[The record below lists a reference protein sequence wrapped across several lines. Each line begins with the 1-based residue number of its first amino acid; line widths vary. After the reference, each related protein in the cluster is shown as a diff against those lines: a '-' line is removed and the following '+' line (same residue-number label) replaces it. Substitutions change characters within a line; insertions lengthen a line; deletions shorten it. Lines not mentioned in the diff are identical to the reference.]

1 MIKYRR
7 RALPIFERY
16 FHEEVAGS
24 ITFVDWLKEQGARH
38 YIQDDFTVA
47 AMNVIVFEKAEDE
60 VAFRLK
66 WDIK

>member
-16 FHEEVAGS
+16 FHEEVTGP
-24 ITFVDWLKEQGARH
+24 ITFADWLAAQGARF
-38 YIQDDFTVA
+38 YIQDDFTIA